1 MQTSESNPHQQEEVN
16 NHVHSTYSFSPY
28 SPTQITKAAVEAGLK
43 TVGLM
48 DHDTIAGG
56 PEFLAAAR
64 SNGIAATVGCEIRV
78 HLTGTPLEGKRVN
91 NPDEPNIIYI
101 AFHGTPANQFEAT
114 DHFLKPIRTARLKRS
129 QAETE
134 KLNAWLEEHQ
144 SPTLNFATDV
154 QPCSRIQEGGT
165 ITERHIC
172 FSLAKKLI
180 HQHGTGEALILFL
193 KNQWGLPLS
202 QKIMHQLQEESNPH
216 RIYDLLGFL
225 KAELVPHFFIPSGTD
240 ECPSAHDAAAFA
252 RSIHAIPAYAYL
264 GDISESPTGDKRAQ
278 RFEDS
283 FLDQLISTLKE
294 LGFQAITYMPPRNTR
309 EQLHRL
315 QQLCRQHGLMEISGV
330 DINSS
335 RQSFNCPLLLDP
347 AFQHLCDAAWAL
359 IAHEKCAAQNET
371 LSLFHPKNPRIDQS
385 LETRVQHYA
394 AIGRKMNPHHP
405 EKIKEL
411 L

>member
-1 MQTSESNPHQQEEVN
+1 MQTSVSNSHQPEEVN

-28 SPTQITKAAVEAGLK
+28 SPTQITEAAVEAGLK

-48 DHDTIAGG
+48 DHDAIAGA

-64 SNGIAATVGCEIRV
+64 TNGIAATVGCEIRV
-78 HLTGTPLEGKRVN
+78 NLDGTPLEGKRVN

-101 AFHGTPANQFEAT
+101 AFHGIPATQFEAT
-114 DHFLKPIRTARLKRS
+114 DQFLKPIRSARLKRI

-134 KLNAWLEEHQ
+134 KLNAWLQKRHG
-144 SPTLNFATDV
+144 PTLDFATDV
-154 QPCSRIQEGGT
+154 QSCSRAHEGGT

-172 FSLAKKLI
+172 FALAKKI
-180 HQHGTGEALILFL
+180 IRHHSTGEALTTYL
-193 KNQWGLPLS
+193 KEDLGLSPS
-202 QKIMHQLQEESNPH
+202 KKIIQLLHEPSNLH
-216 RIYDLLGFL
+216 RVYDLLGFL

-240 ECPSAHDAAAFA
+240 ECPSARDAATFA

-264 GDISESPTGDKRAQ
+264 GDVSESPTGDKRAQ
-278 RFEDS
+278 TFEDS

-309 EQLHRL
+309 KQLERL
-315 QQLCRQHGLMEISGV
+315 QQLCRHHGLMEISGV

-335 RQSFNCPLLLDP
+335 RQSFNCPILLDP

-359 IAHEKCAAQNET
+359 IAHEKYAAQKET
-371 LSLFHPKNPRIDQS
+371 FGLFHPENPLINQS
-385 LETRVQHYA
+385 LETRVKHYA
-394 AIGRKMNPHHP
+394 TIGRNINPHQS
-405 EKIKEL
+405 ENLKEL

>member
-1 MQTSESNPHQQEEVN
+1 MQTSASNPHQPEEVN

-28 SPTQITKAAVEAGLK
+28 SPTQITEAAVEAGLK

-48 DHDTIAGG
+48 DHDAIAGG
-56 PEFLAAAR
+56 PEFLTAAR

-78 HLTGTPLEGKRVN
+78 HLNGTPLEGKRVN

-101 AFHGTPANQFEAT
+101 AFHGIPANQFEAT
-114 DHFLKPIRTARLKRS
+114 DQFLKPIRAARLKRS

-134 KLNAWLEEHQ
+134 KLNAWLQQRHG
-144 SPTLNFATDV
+144 PTLDFATDI

-172 FSLAKKLI
+172 FALAKKLI
-180 HQHGTGEALILFL
+180 QQHGNGEALTTFL
-193 KNQWGLPLS
+193 NEHLGLSPS
-202 QKIMHQLQEESNPH
+202 KKIAHQLHEESNPH

-240 ECPSAHDAAAFA
+240 ECPSARDAAAFA

-264 GDISESPTGDKRAQ
+264 GDVSESPTGDKRAQ
-278 RFEDS
+278 TFEDS
-283 FLDQLISTLKE
+283 FLDQLINTLKE
-294 LGFQAITYMPPRNTR
+294 LGFQAITYMPPRNTHK
-309 EQLHRL
+309 QLQRL
-315 QQLCRQHGLMEISGV
+315 QQLCHHHGLMEISGV

-335 RQSFNCPLLLDP
+335 RQSFNCPILLDP
-347 AFQHLCDAAWAL
+347 AFQHLCDTAWAL

-371 LSLFHPKNPRIDQS
+371 LGLFHPENPLIDQS

-394 AIGRKMNPHHP
+394 TIGRNMNPHQP
-405 EKIKEL
+405 ENIKEL